1 MGGIILVAAVV
12 VWFLSYYPRPQV
24 DPITGEIET
33 VAEQQKN
40 SYLGK
45 LGQFVEPVMEPLGFN
60 WKVDIA
66 LLSGVA
72 AKEIVVSTMGVL
84 YTGDSDLTED

>member
-1 MGGIILVAAVV
+1 MRHMWDKAEQYLRKMGGIILVAAVV

-24 DPITGEIET
+24 DPITGETET

-45 LGQFVEPVMEPLGFN
+45 LGQFVERV
-60 WKVDIA
+60 
-66 LLSGVA
+66 
-72 AKEIVVSTMGVL
+72 
-84 YTGDSDLTED
+84 